1 MIKNFLNWIKT
12 INIKDIYSFRNQVP
26 IKEVNYGIDDISKK
40 EDYRIAISQNG
51 KFIVTFDTANLRIK
65 ILENKDHRPFTSSKK
80 EVNSNDNNKYCGLDN
95 LDELDDI
102 GQTITYFKINNDF
115 MIEKF
120 YKEEYKPSLFE
131 VDSLDSDII
140 NASDF
145 EWSID
150 ISNMQEINDGGS
162 FILIAISHINVNMDM
177 RRTENKKIDNK
188 KNDYKKENLNK
199 IRFKCSSLSEKY
211 ELKDEGNKPDE
222 ACDIAINMK
231 PRPTNKI
238 RICRFIDDSSK
249 DDSKSLNDSR
259 IKRFIILNF
268 RGIYNFEF
276 DDHFDSFNLNEK
288 FEYPTNIRRE
298 LDIWYTD
305 NCMKRLLSC
314 IYDKYFFVPQYK
326 NDVLLLKVYD
336 LAKMELETTIK
347 KSKNKNYFTL
357 NSNDNAF
364 SFSRLQL
371 CFTRGNNTIRLYY
384 IKNGLEVAFKSFKEI
399 ERIYLLEFIENDEKL
414 LIIGKEQKL
423 KEINENK
430 EMNKEEKEK
439 RKQEIIEIIDKNEE
453 KFHMV
458 THACKA
464 LVHLNKR
471 FKSSNHL
478 ANNYIRIHEYE
489 KMFSYIEHI
498 VWKFAKYEPENF
510 RLLDVRYNVM
520 KNLILGDCDYLIKF
534 ILFGDEEET
543 TESSVV
549 RHIPNSELWPGKMF
563 LRDDDLDFDESNDM
577 LIGRELKDTNAIAY
591 FLEYYSRRATN
602 YADWMCTVSKA
613 IPLLFKY
620 NYDDYAR
627 KLFSR
632 ECFINQ
638 DHSLIQDSNEIIPR
652 VYLERRNHNIKF
664 RAFSPI
670 VKLKSIKYGWY
681 DYWIRTPF
689 KSLYDSIIKLKN
701 DIVIMYEN
709 FDNELGK
716 STLALRVVPLP
727 GFTTNNIVEK
737 KVEYNFLKILL
748 NIILLLFIPRLYK
761 IGQSERIKL
770 SPFSRTILCEN
781 DDTHDI
787 YDNPAIEAVI
797 NFQWQKA
804 KNFFF
809 SLFIRFLVFATC
821 FGLVSW
827 AYLDHSTIINQNFLF
842 ILIIVFYYLSIYQ
855 LITEVLQLRY
865 RGFKKYFSEIFNI
878 SDVISTVFAV
888 TIMTIMLK
896 NYQFSDGFESVKE
909 INNGLIIAIS
919 FSIFLVWIELILYLR
934 LISVIGIYIYHFIIV
949 FKKIL
954 PFFIFMMIVVFA
966 FAHTMVVLLKDPANI
981 RMKDSTYSGVATN
994 SLTNETFN
1002 IKLKSDFDPKSDDN
1016 PFTSFSKAIMAAY
1029 FWTSNI
1035 WVQIDRFDFWAVDSY
1050 TFIAS
1055 IFLVF
1060 VLQNMLIAF
1069 MSGVY
1074 ESVTATSRL
1083 ILLRHQAN
1091 FIADYEALHHI
1102 HLWSPEPEPKHI
1114 YYYCQTKTIEE
1125 WYNVRKDGPGLIY
1138 KDIEEKFIDKHV
1150 FKEKDYD
1157 KFSILECNDDNNI
1170 KKRIENFKNIGNEMN
1185 NNIEYLIKRFKSK
1198 NLIEEIE
1205 EIEEINDMKIDLKA
1219 NVEKLYHKLEKMEKY
1234 EIL

>member
-1 MIKNFLNWIKT
+1 
-12 INIKDIYSFRNQVP
+12 
-26 IKEVNYGIDDISKK
+26 
-40 EDYRIAISQNG
+40 
-51 KFIVTFDTANLRIK
+51 
-65 ILENKDHRPFTSSKK
+65 
-80 EVNSNDNNKYCGLDN
+80 
-95 LDELDDI
+95 
-102 GQTITYFKINNDF
+102 
-115 MIEKF
+115 
-120 YKEEYKPSLFE
+120 
-131 VDSLDSDII
+131 
-140 NASDF
+140 
-145 EWSID
+145 
-150 ISNMQEINDGGS
+150 
-162 FILIAISHINVNMDM
+162 
-177 RRTENKKIDNK
+177 
-188 KNDYKKENLNK
+188 
-199 IRFKCSSLSEKY
+199 
-211 ELKDEGNKPDE
+211 
-222 ACDIAINMK
+222 
-231 PRPTNKI
+231 
-238 RICRFIDDSSK
+238 
-249 DDSKSLNDSR
+249 
-259 IKRFIILNF
+259 
-268 RGIYNFEF
+268 
-276 DDHFDSFNLNEK
+276 
-288 FEYPTNIRRE
+288 
-298 LDIWYTD
+298 
-305 NCMKRLLSC
+305 
-314 IYDKYFFVPQYK
+314 
-326 NDVLLLKVYD
+326 
-336 LAKMELETTIK
+336 
-347 KSKNKNYFTL
+347 
-357 NSNDNAF
+357 
-364 SFSRLQL
+364 
-371 CFTRGNNTIRLYY
+371 
-384 IKNGLEVAFKSFKEI
+384 
-399 ERIYLLEFIENDEKL
+399 
-414 LIIGKEQKL
+414 
-423 KEINENK
+423 
-430 EMNKEEKEK
+430 MNKEEKEK
-439 RKQEIIEIIDKNEE
+439 RKQEIIEIIDKNEGIKVKRKEKVIKLKYIIE

-478 ANNYIRIHEYE
+478 ANNYIRIHEVENKVINIFFFLIKKYE

-498 VWKFAKYEPENF
+498 IWKFAKYEPENF

-577 LIGRELKDTNAIAY
+577 LIGRELKDTNTISY

-670 VKLKSIKYGWY
+670 VKLKSVKYGWY

-689 KSLYDSIIKLKN
+689 KSLYDNIIKLKN

-809 SLFIRFLVFATC
+809 SLFIRFLVFANC
-821 FGLVSW
+821 FG
-827 AYLDHSTIINQNFLF
+827 
-842 ILIIVFYYLSIYQ
+842 
-855 LITEVLQLRY
+855 
-865 RGFKKYFSEIFNI
+865 
-878 SDVISTVFAV
+878 
-888 TIMTIMLK
+888 
-896 NYQFSDGFESVKE
+896 
-909 INNGLIIAIS
+909 
-919 FSIFLVWIELILYLR
+919 
-934 LISVIGIYIYHFIIV
+934 
-949 FKKIL
+949 
-954 PFFIFMMIVVFA
+954 
-966 FAHTMVVLLKDPANI
+966 VVLLKDPANI

-1029 FWTSNI
+1029 FWTSI
-1035 WVQIDRFDFWAVDSY
+1035 
-1050 TFIAS
+1050 
-1055 IFLVF
+1055 
-1060 VLQNMLIAF
+1060 
-1069 MSGVY
+1069 
-1074 ESVTATSRL
+1074 
-1083 ILLRHQAN
+1083 
-1091 FIADYEALHHI
+1091 
-1102 HLWSPEPEPKHI
+1102 
-1114 YYYCQTKTIEE
+1114 
-1125 WYNVRKDGPGLIY
+1125 
-1138 KDIEEKFIDKHV
+1138 
-1150 FKEKDYD
+1150 
-1157 KFSILECNDDNNI
+1157 
-1170 KKRIENFKNIGNEMN
+1170 EMN
-1185 NNIEYLIKRFKSK
+1185 DNIEYLIKRFKSK

-1205 EIEEINDMKIDLKA
+1205 EIEEINDIKIDLKA
-1219 NVEKLYHKLEKMEKY
+1219 NVEKLHHKLEKLEKY

>member
-1 MIKNFLNWIKT
+1 
-12 INIKDIYSFRNQVP
+12 
-26 IKEVNYGIDDISKK
+26 
-40 EDYRIAISQNG
+40 
-51 KFIVTFDTANLRIK
+51 
-65 ILENKDHRPFTSSKK
+65 
-80 EVNSNDNNKYCGLDN
+80 
-95 LDELDDI
+95 
-102 GQTITYFKINNDF
+102 
-115 MIEKF
+115 
-120 YKEEYKPSLFE
+120 
-131 VDSLDSDII
+131 
-140 NASDF
+140 
-145 EWSID
+145 
-150 ISNMQEINDGGS
+150 
-162 FILIAISHINVNMDM
+162 
-177 RRTENKKIDNK
+177 
-188 KNDYKKENLNK
+188 
-199 IRFKCSSLSEKY
+199 
-211 ELKDEGNKPDE
+211 
-222 ACDIAINMK
+222 
-231 PRPTNKI
+231 
-238 RICRFIDDSSK
+238 
-249 DDSKSLNDSR
+249 
-259 IKRFIILNF
+259 
-268 RGIYNFEF
+268 
-276 DDHFDSFNLNEK
+276 
-288 FEYPTNIRRE
+288 
-298 LDIWYTD
+298 
-305 NCMKRLLSC
+305 
-314 IYDKYFFVPQYK
+314 
-326 NDVLLLKVYD
+326 
-336 LAKMELETTIK
+336 
-347 KSKNKNYFTL
+347 
-357 NSNDNAF
+357 
-364 SFSRLQL
+364 
-371 CFTRGNNTIRLYY
+371 
-384 IKNGLEVAFKSFKEI
+384 
-399 ERIYLLEFIENDEKL
+399 
-414 LIIGKEQKL
+414 
-423 KEINENK
+423 
-430 EMNKEEKEK
+430 MNKEEKEK
-439 RKQEIIEIIDKNEE
+439 RKQEIIEIINKNEE

-464 LVHLNKR
+464 LEHLNKR

-489 KMFSYIEHI
+489 KMFCYIEHI

-549 RHIPNSELWPGKMF
+549 RHIPNSELWPGKMI

-577 LIGRELKDTNAIAY
+577 LIGRELKDTNTISY

-670 VKLKSIKYGWY
+670 VKLKSVKYGWY

-689 KSLYDSIIKLKN
+689 KSLYDNIIKLKN

-821 FGLVSW
+821 FG
-827 AYLDHSTIINQNFLF
+827 
-842 ILIIVFYYLSIYQ
+842 
-855 LITEVLQLRY
+855 
-865 RGFKKYFSEIFNI
+865 
-878 SDVISTVFAV
+878 
-888 TIMTIMLK
+888 
-896 NYQFSDGFESVKE
+896 
-909 INNGLIIAIS
+909 
-919 FSIFLVWIELILYLR
+919 
-934 LISVIGIYIYHFIIV
+934 
-949 FKKIL
+949 
-954 PFFIFMMIVVFA
+954 
-966 FAHTMVVLLKDPANI
+966 VVLLKDPANI

-1035 WVQIDRFDFWAVDSY
+1035 WVQRDRFDFWAVDLY

-1219 NVEKLYHKLEKMEKY
+1219 NVEKLYHKLEKLEKY

>member
-238 RICRFIDDSSK
+238 MTCHYSNQISGICRFIDDSSK

-439 RKQEIIEIIDKNEE
+439 RKQEIIEIIDKNEGIKVKRKE
-453 KFHMV
+453 
-458 THACKA
+458 
-464 LVHLNKR
+464 KR

-737 KVEYNFLKILL
+737 KVE
-748 NIILLLFIPRLYK
+748 
-761 IGQSERIKL
+761 
-770 SPFSRTILCEN
+770 TILCEN

-821 FGLVSW
+821 FG
-827 AYLDHSTIINQNFLF
+827 
-842 ILIIVFYYLSIYQ
+842 
-855 LITEVLQLRY
+855 
-865 RGFKKYFSEIFNI
+865 
-878 SDVISTVFAV
+878 
-888 TIMTIMLK
+888 
-896 NYQFSDGFESVKE
+896 
-909 INNGLIIAIS
+909 
-919 FSIFLVWIELILYLR
+919 
-934 LISVIGIYIYHFIIV
+934 
-949 FKKIL
+949 
-954 PFFIFMMIVVFA
+954 
-966 FAHTMVVLLKDPANI
+966 VVLLKDPANI

>member
-1 MIKNFLNWIKT
+1 
-12 INIKDIYSFRNQVP
+12 
-26 IKEVNYGIDDISKK
+26 
-40 EDYRIAISQNG
+40 
-51 KFIVTFDTANLRIK
+51 
-65 ILENKDHRPFTSSKK
+65 
-80 EVNSNDNNKYCGLDN
+80 
-95 LDELDDI
+95 
-102 GQTITYFKINNDF
+102 
-115 MIEKF
+115 
-120 YKEEYKPSLFE
+120 
-131 VDSLDSDII
+131 
-140 NASDF
+140 
-145 EWSID
+145 
-150 ISNMQEINDGGS
+150 
-162 FILIAISHINVNMDM
+162 
-177 RRTENKKIDNK
+177 
-188 KNDYKKENLNK
+188 
-199 IRFKCSSLSEKY
+199 
-211 ELKDEGNKPDE
+211 
-222 ACDIAINMK
+222 
-231 PRPTNKI
+231 
-238 RICRFIDDSSK
+238 
-249 DDSKSLNDSR
+249 
-259 IKRFIILNF
+259 
-268 RGIYNFEF
+268 
-276 DDHFDSFNLNEK
+276 
-288 FEYPTNIRRE
+288 
-298 LDIWYTD
+298 
-305 NCMKRLLSC
+305 
-314 IYDKYFFVPQYK
+314 
-326 NDVLLLKVYD
+326 
-336 LAKMELETTIK
+336 
-347 KSKNKNYFTL
+347 
-357 NSNDNAF
+357 
-364 SFSRLQL
+364 
-371 CFTRGNNTIRLYY
+371 
-384 IKNGLEVAFKSFKEI
+384 
-399 ERIYLLEFIENDEKL
+399 
-414 LIIGKEQKL
+414 
-423 KEINENK
+423 
-430 EMNKEEKEK
+430 
-439 RKQEIIEIIDKNEE
+439 
-453 KFHMV
+453 
-458 THACKA
+458 
-464 LVHLNKR
+464 
-471 FKSSNHL
+471 
-478 ANNYIRIHEYE
+478 
-489 KMFSYIEHI
+489 
-498 VWKFAKYEPENF
+498 
-510 RLLDVRYNVM
+510 
-520 KNLILGDCDYLIKF
+520 
-534 ILFGDEEET
+534 
-543 TESSVV
+543 
-549 RHIPNSELWPGKMF
+549 
-563 LRDDDLDFDESNDM
+563 
-577 LIGRELKDTNAIAY
+577 
-591 FLEYYSRRATN
+591 
-602 YADWMCTVSKA
+602 
-613 IPLLFKY
+613 
-620 NYDDYAR
+620 
-627 KLFSR
+627 
-632 ECFINQ
+632 
-638 DHSLIQDSNEIIPR
+638 
-652 VYLERRNHNIKF
+652 
-664 RAFSPI
+664 
-670 VKLKSIKYGWY
+670 
-681 DYWIRTPF
+681 
-689 KSLYDSIIKLKN
+689 
-701 DIVIMYEN
+701 MYEN

-727 GFTTNNIVEK
+727 CFTTNNIVEK

-770 SPFSRTILCEN
+770 SSFSRTILYEN

-878 SDVISTVFAV
+878 SDVISTVFAL

-896 NYQFSDGFESVKE
+896 NYQFSDGFESVNE
-909 INNGLIIAIS
+909 INNGLIVAIS

-954 PFFIFMMIVVFA
+954 PFFIFMIIVVFA

-981 RMKDSTYSGVATN
+981 RTNDSTYSGVATN

-1035 WVQIDRFDFWAVDSY
+1035 WVQRDRFDFWAVDLY

-1114 YYYCQTKTIEE
+1114 YYYSQTKTIEE

-1138 KDIEEKFIDKHV
+1138 KDIEEKFIGKHV

-1185 NNIEYLIKRFKSK
+1185 DNIEYLIKRFKSK

-1205 EIEEINDMKIDLKA
+1205 EINDMKIDLKA
-1219 NVEKLYHKLEKMEKY
+1219 KVEKLYHKLEKLEKY

>member
-238 RICRFIDDSSK
+238 MTCHYSNQISGICRFIDDSSK

-821 FGLVSW
+821 FG
-827 AYLDHSTIINQNFLF
+827 
-842 ILIIVFYYLSIYQ
+842 
-855 LITEVLQLRY
+855 
-865 RGFKKYFSEIFNI
+865 
-878 SDVISTVFAV
+878 
-888 TIMTIMLK
+888 
-896 NYQFSDGFESVKE
+896 
-909 INNGLIIAIS
+909 
-919 FSIFLVWIELILYLR
+919 
-934 LISVIGIYIYHFIIV
+934 
-949 FKKIL
+949 
-954 PFFIFMMIVVFA
+954 
-966 FAHTMVVLLKDPANI
+966 VVLLKDPANI